1 MPRAATFAE
10 YYSLPTT
17 GVGGDGN
24 VRSFNKAMDPEAN
37 LWDAARAF
45 NNADGVILL
54 AGPGRKIKLIHGMV
68 DFGNTISNP
77 TSKVCGHTGMGDTAF
92 CGRIDYVEAL
102 SNIYFDTPTDGEFQA
117 ATTKEALHGIQRP
130 GAASLGDT
138 YDGTK
143 AFFVIPTAQRA
154 IMQCKSTCP
163 LDIILAARE
172 AMVKLI
178 DSLGQ
183 GDSQVIDELDIHL
196 SNLIFFCWGVHNGL
210 IPSEALFES
219 DADDAQMN
227 EFSRVYHRQRITG
240 HHSKATTPTTV
251 PPPGV
256 SVHDQNLSFLT
267 AALTRVVG
275 DQNKSAD
282 ILEKMH
288 EFNVDMDREK
298 KDKSTIW
305 HDMTKKL
312 FLYAASGDGVTPA
325 SSLPLSL
332 REIINAK
339 TIGEADI
346 NLGNQMEEMGLAEIG
361 WNANLTLSLRNGQVL
376 YKEAGV
382 PSNLSIFMI
391 FVKEPTGNND
401 QHVRGI
407 ELHLLEQGKGNNK
420 DVLEIVKAKKNP
432 IKIPVHFEDFSIH
445 CKGLLGL
452 SAIVFG
458 TPSLLTMAL
467 KAFCESVENRRMT
480 LKTKFHHDQTLI
492 TKIMYAVDTRM
503 QLWLSDGR
511 TASDREEM
519 DDGIIDLP
527 PIVTSVLMDQ
537 LVVSL
542 PSSLTSTSRKPPE
555 VEGEDEVL
563 RSPRRKKKKVKD
575 DEDKNSKDR
584 KVVNHH
590 APASFRLLEGENYKS
605 TFASKHVEARPMW
618 DATSFCK
625 MCPRWHTLGYCFA
638 DCKHKASHVPGDE
651 IPADKKAAYDEFLV
665 ICRRN

>member
-24 VRSFNKAMDPEAN
+24 VRSFNKAMDSESN
-37 LWDAARAF
+37 LWDATRAF
-45 NNADGVILL
+45 NNADGVILM
-54 AGPGRKIKLIHGMV
+54 AGPGKKIKIIHGMI

-92 CGRIDYVEAL
+92 CGKIDYVKAL
-102 SNIYFDTPTDGEFQA
+102 SNIRFDTPTDREFQA
-117 ATTKEALHGIQRP
+117 ATTKEALQEIQRP

-143 AFFVIPTAQRA
+143 VFFVIPTAQRA
-154 IMQCKSTCP
+154 IMQCQSTCP
-163 LDIILAARE
+163 LDIILAARD
-172 AMVKLI
+172 AMVQLI

-183 GDSQVIDELDIHL
+183 GDSHLIDELDIHL
-196 SNLIFFCWGVHNGL
+196 SSLIFFCWGVHNEL

-219 DADDAQMN
+219 DADDTQLN
-227 EFSRVYHRQRITG
+227 EFSRVYHRQRIIS
-240 HHSKATTPTTV
+240 HHNKATTPATV
-251 PPPGV
+251 PPPEDNV
-256 SVHDQNLSFLT
+256 RNQNLSILT

-282 ILEKMH
+282 ILGKMH
-288 EFNVDMDREK
+288 DFNVEMDREK
-298 KDKSTIW
+298 KDKSKNW
-305 HDMTKKL
+305 HEVTMKL
-312 FLYAASGDGVTPA
+312 FLYAASSDGVTPA
-325 SSLPLSL
+325 AALPSSL

-346 NLGNQMEEMGLAEIG
+346 NLANQMEGLGLEEIG
-361 WNANLTLSLRNGQVL
+361 WTPNLTLGLRNGQVL
-376 YKEAGV
+376 YKEAGT
-382 PSNLSIFMI
+382 PSNFSIFMI
-391 FVKEPTGNND
+391 RVKEPTGNND
-401 QHVRGI
+401 QHVKSM
-407 ELHLLEQGKGNNK
+407 ELHLLEQNKDNNK
-420 DVLEIVKAKKNP
+420 DVLEMVKAGKNQ
-432 IKIPVHFEDFSIH
+432 IIIPRHFDDFSTH
-445 CKGLLGL
+445 FKGLLGL

-458 TPSLLTMAL
+458 TPSLLTLEL
-467 KAFCESVENRRMT
+467 KTFCESVENRRMS

-492 TKIMYAVDTRM
+492 PKVMYAVDSRI

-511 TASDREEM
+511 SATDREEM
-519 DDGIIDLP
+519 DDGIINLA

-542 PSSLTSTSRKPPE
+542 PSCLTPTMRKPSE
-555 VEGEDEVL
+555 NEGGDEAQN
-563 RSPRRKKKKVKD
+563 SPRRKKKKVKD
-575 DEDKNSKDR
+575 DEDKNSKTK

-590 APASFRLLEGENYKS
+590 APASFRLLAGENYKS
-605 TFASKHVEARPMW
+605 TFANKHVEDRVIW
-618 DATSFCK
+618 EGNCK
-625 MCPRWHTLGYCFA
+625 MCPRWNTLGYCFD

-651 IPADKKAAYDEFLV
+651 IPVDKKAAYDEFLV

>member
-17 GVGGDGN
+17 GMGGDGN
-24 VRSFNKAMDPEAN
+24 VKNFNKAMDPEAN

-54 AGPGRKIKLIHGMV
+54 AGPGRKMKIIHGMV

-240 HHSKATTPTTV
+240 HHTKTTTPTTV
-251 PPPGV
+251 PPPGD

-282 ILEKMH
+282 ILGKMH
-288 EFNVDMDREK
+288 ESM
-298 KDKSTIW
+298 
-305 HDMTKKL
+305 
-312 FLYAASGDGVTPA
+312 
-325 SSLPLSL
+325 
-332 REIINAK
+332 
-339 TIGEADI
+339 
-346 NLGNQMEEMGLAEIG
+346 
-361 WNANLTLSLRNGQVL
+361 
-376 YKEAGV
+376 
-382 PSNLSIFMI
+382 
-391 FVKEPTGNND
+391 
-401 QHVRGI
+401 
-407 ELHLLEQGKGNNK
+407 
-420 DVLEIVKAKKNP
+420 
-432 IKIPVHFEDFSIH
+432 
-445 CKGLLGL
+445 
-452 SAIVFG
+452 
-458 TPSLLTMAL
+458 
-467 KAFCESVENRRMT
+467 
-480 LKTKFHHDQTLI
+480 
-492 TKIMYAVDTRM
+492 
-503 QLWLSDGR
+503 
-511 TASDREEM
+511 
-519 DDGIIDLP
+519 
-527 PIVTSVLMDQ
+527 
-537 LVVSL
+537 
-542 PSSLTSTSRKPPE
+542 
-555 VEGEDEVL
+555 
-563 RSPRRKKKKVKD
+563 
-575 DEDKNSKDR
+575 
-584 KVVNHH
+584 
-590 APASFRLLEGENYKS
+590 
-605 TFASKHVEARPMW
+605 
-618 DATSFCK
+618 
-625 MCPRWHTLGYCFA
+625 
-638 DCKHKASHVPGDE
+638 
-651 IPADKKAAYDEFLV
+651 
-665 ICRRN
+665 